1 MKFGGLK
8 GNWQNNRSKG
18 WIRIWVKISLYLGI
32 DGHAGMFGD
41 EINCRISTGS
51 ICMREVI

>member
-18 WIRIWVKISLYLGI
+18 WIRIRVKISLYLGI